1 MPYTYCT
8 VLNCNALYHAALYL
22 CTHVQGPVCS
32 YVALPGGKTAYLSE
46 IGAGSEVLVVDAL
59 TGVSTVATVG
69 RAKVEIRPMMLLE
82 AEVQVDS
89 DNPNNSTVNSNPNS
103 VTIFL
108 QNAETV
114 RLMVPASGAPPGA
127 PKAGVPVAHQ
137 LGEVT
142 SKSISELQVGDRVMV
157 GVMEEEGVA
166 RHTGLPVNEYIME
179 K

>member
-1 MPYTYCT
+1 
-8 VLNCNALYHAALYL
+8 
-22 CTHVQGPVCS
+22 VCS

-59 TGVSTVATVG
+59 TGVATAATVG

-82 AEVQVDS
+82 AEVQMDPNS
-89 DNPNNSTVNSNPNS
+89 TNNSSNNSTNNSTNPPN

-114 RLMVPASGAPPGA
+114 RLMVPASGATPGA
-127 PKAGVPVAHQ
+127 PKASGGVPMVHN

-142 SKSISELQVGDRVMV
+142 SKSIAELQVGERVMV

-166 RHTGLPVNEYIME
+166 EAHRPSSG
-179 K
+179 